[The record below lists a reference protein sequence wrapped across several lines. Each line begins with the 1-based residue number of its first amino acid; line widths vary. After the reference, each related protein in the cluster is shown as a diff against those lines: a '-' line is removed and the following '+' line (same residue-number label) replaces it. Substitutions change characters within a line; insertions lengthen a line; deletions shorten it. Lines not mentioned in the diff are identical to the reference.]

1 MGAQSTPPADSTRA
15 VATAAVQRRRAQ
27 SVQMLGFFA
36 VMALLPIFVRNGY
49 YVHIGVVI
57 GINLITVIGL
67 NLLIGYA
74 GQVSLGHAAFYGIGA
89 YTSGILTATYG
100 WSPWF
105 AVIVALALTCAVAWL
120 VGKPTLRLKGHY
132 LAMGTL
138 GFGIIVAVLIRQM
151 SWLTC
156 GSSGLT
162 EIPGI
167 SIAGQMLD
175 SETQYFY
182 FVWFFVVVV
191 MVLFAN
197 LVDSRPGRALR
208 ALHDS
213 EAASDMLGVDTASY
227 KVHAFVI
234 SAAHASLAGTLYA
247 HSSMRFLSPTPF
259 GFHTSIALLVMVVL
273 GGSGTLWGP
282 ALGAISITVIQEV
295 LRPYADFDIIVYGLM
310 LMVLMILMPGGIARG
325 LQNLAQWWQGM
336 RERARE
342 RGRERRPREAS
353 P

>member
-1 MGAQSTPPADSTRA
+1 MSSQPKPLAGETCP
-15 VATAAVQRRRAQ
+15 VAPSAAQRRRAL
-27 SVQMLGFFA
+27 SLQMLGFFA
-36 VMALLPIFVRNGY
+36 VMALLPVFVHNGY

-57 GINLITVIGL
+57 GINLIIVIGL
-67 NLLIGYA
+67 NLLMGYA
-74 GQVSLGHAAFYGIGA
+74 GQISLGHAAFYGIGA

-105 AVIVALALTCAVAWL
+105 AVIVAIALTCTVAWL

-132 LAMGTL
+132 LAMATL
-138 GFGIIVAVLIRQM
+138 GFGVIVAVLIRQM

-162 EIPGI
+162 EIPGV
-167 SIAGQMLD
+167 SIAGRMLD

-182 FVWFFVVVV
+182 FVWFFVLAL

-213 EAASDMLGVDTASY
+213 EPAAGMLGVDTASY

-234 SAAHASLAGTLYA
+234 SAAYASLAGSLYA

-282 ALGAISITVIQEV
+282 ALGAITVTLIQEV
-295 LRPYADFDIIVYGLM
+295 LRPYADFDIIIYGLI
-310 LMVLMILMPGGIARG
+310 LMAMMILMPGGIARG
-325 LQNLAQWWQGM
+325 LQNLARWWQ
-336 RERARE
+336 RRS
-342 RGRERRPREAS
+342 ERRPREAS

>member
-1 MGAQSTPPADSTRA
+1 MADHKPLA
-15 VATAAVQRRRAQ
+15 DLACDVTASAARKRRAQ
-27 SVQMLGFFA
+27 SLQMLGFFL
-36 VMALLPIFVRNGY
+36 VMALLPVFIRNGY

-57 GINLITVIGL
+57 GINLIIVMGL
-67 NLLIGYA
+67 NLLMGYA

-89 YTSGILTATYG
+89 YTSGILTATHG
-100 WSPWF
+100 WSPWY
-105 AVIVALALTCAVAWL
+105 AVIVAVALTSAVAWL

-132 LAMGTL
+132 LAMATL
-138 GFGIIVAVLIRQM
+138 GFGVIISVLIRQM
-151 SWLTC
+151 SGLTC

-162 EIPGI
+162 NIPGI

-182 FVWFFVVVV
+182 FVWFFVLAL
-191 MVLFAN
+191 MVLFVN

-213 EAASDMLGVDTASY
+213 EPAAEMLGVATASY
-227 KVHAFVI
+227 KVQAFVI
-234 SAAHASLAGTLYA
+234 SAAYAALAGSLYA

-282 ALGAISITVIQEV
+282 ALGAITITVIQEI
-295 LRPYADFDIIVYGLM
+295 LAKYADFDIIVYGLI
-310 LMVLMILMPGGIARG
+310 LMVMMILMPGGIARG
-325 LQNLAQWWQGM
+325 LQNLVQWWQQ
-336 RERARE
+336 R
-342 RGRERRPREAS
+342 RERRPREAS